1 MDVGRTEPG
10 THFRCGEVVPMSSD
24 LVETPTWSLVA
35 LVFARFMFDLLYHTV
50 SICIPKYHMSSDPSW
65 DNRYIYIHYIY
76 VYIQYIYIYP
86 LTWATDIP
94 GWDFADSHGIHG
106 PASGASNGTKK
117 QVALGSAMV
126 CVSEDVESRPVR
138 VVSRW
143 WWFPSYK
150 WVIVKIPLTSSI
162 DHL

>member
-65 DNRYIYIHYIY
+65 DNRYIYIYTLHICIY
-76 VYIQYIYIYP
+76 TVYTYIYIHW
-86 LTWATDIP
+86 L
-94 GWDFADSHGIHG
+94 
-106 PASGASNGTKK
+106 
-117 QVALGSAMV
+117 
-126 CVSEDVESRPVR
+126 E
-138 VVSRW
+138 
-143 WWFPSYK
+143 
-150 WVIVKIPLTSSI
+150 PLTSLDGISQI
-162 DHL
+162 PMASTVPRVVHQTAPRNKSRWDPRWFACQKTWSLGQWELFQGGGGSPVINGL